1 MRSRVKR
8 VIILYNLEA
17 FCRMK
22 TADAEAY
29 LRGMR
34 FFTLAV
40 ALVLAAACFFPWVTV
55 PSRQLVLTG
64 VDALNFGKPG
74 YLHFIFSAL
83 VVLLIFIPKPVGQKA
98 AVLFAAFNFAWA
110 LRNFVLL
117 AACQMGDCPVRQTAI
132 YVVLVSSVL
141 LLVGVLLVRNKPAPA
156 VSGEGEGETTAVD

>member
-1 MRSRVKR
+1 
-8 VIILYNLEA
+8 
-17 FCRMK
+17 MK
-22 TADAEAY
+22 TAQWEAY

-34 FFTLAV
+34 FITLAV
-40 ALVLAAACFFPWVTV
+40 ALVLVAACFFPWVTV

-74 YLHFIFSAL
+74 YLHFIFSTLA
-83 VVLLIFIPKPVGQKA
+83 VLLVFIPRPVGQKA

-117 AACQMGDCPVRQTAI
+117 AACQMGDCPVRQAAI